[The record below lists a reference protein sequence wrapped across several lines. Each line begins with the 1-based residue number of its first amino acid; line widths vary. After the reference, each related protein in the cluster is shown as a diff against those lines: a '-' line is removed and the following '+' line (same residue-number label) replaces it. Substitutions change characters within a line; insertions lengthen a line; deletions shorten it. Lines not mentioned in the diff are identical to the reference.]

1 MLGALL
7 GAGASLIG
15 GFLNSSAQ
23 KDANAANAAA
33 AAQNI
38 ALQREFAQNGIQW
51 KVKDAAKA
59 GVHPLYALGAN
70 TTSFS
75 PVSVGATPVS
85 GMGNA
90 LAGMGQDISRAVAAP
105 HGAGAKVGGAMLA
118 QQTASNALDLETK
131 SLQNQLLRAQIVKM
145 TQPGTPPGVPFEHSE
160 SSKPEENPA
169 IMAGGYR
176 INPDNS
182 TSPMKAI
189 QDRYG
194 DEGPVNWAAQMYVAA
209 RDIEKNIPTPE
220 AMPARLK
227 QLAIES
233 FWHNLNRLRRAN
245 PGAGDFTRALG
256 R

>member
-7 GAGASLIG
+7 SAGSSLIG

-23 KDANAANAAA
+23 SKANEANAAQARENML
-33 AAQNI
+33 AQ
-38 ALQREFAQNGIQW
+38 QRFAQNGIQW
-51 KVKDAAKA
+51 KVADAQKA
-59 GVHPLYALGAN
+59 GVHPLYALGAS
-70 TTSFS
+70 TPSFS
-75 PVSVGATPVS
+75 PVSVGAVPET

-105 HGAGAKVGGAMLA
+105 HGQGAKVGGAMLA

-131 SLQNQLLRAQIVKM
+131 GLQNQLLRAQLAKM
-145 TQPGTPPGVPFEHSE
+145 LQPGTPPGVPFEHSE
-160 SSKPEENPA
+160 STKPEENPA

-233 FWHNLNRLRRAN
+233 FWHNLNKLRAAN
-245 PGAGDFTRALG
+245 PRAGDFTRALG